1 MVDYLTSALATLLVV
16 ADPIFLSA
24 IFLGLTSN
32 LTPKDR
38 REVALRGSII
48 AFCILVAAGLGG
60 AKLLELLGISLSAFR
75 IAGGLLLLSAA
86 AEMVFDRRSQRLQ
99 ATADTAVSVDHVKNI
114 AAFPLAIP
122 LIAGPGAITAMILLA
137 GKSDGQMNY
146 LAGLFGVTALVMLAC
161 YVSFLLAERISNIMG
176 ITGRAVITRMLGI
189 ILAALAVQFV
199 IDGVVALARPN
210 GTISLIG
217 F

>member
-75 IAGGLLLLSAA
+75 IAGGLLLLWSA
-86 AEMVFDRRSQRLQ
+86 AEMVCDRRGQRLQ

-137 GKSDGQMNY
+137 GKSEGQMDH

-161 YVSFLLAERISNIMG
+161 YISFLLAERISKILG
-176 ITGRAVITRMLGI
+176 ITGRAVSTRMLGI
-189 ILAALAVQFV
+189 ILAALAVQFI
-199 IDGVVALARPN
+199 IDGVIALARP
-210 GTISLIG
+210 
-217 F
+217 

>member
-1 MVDYLTSALATLLVV
+1 MIDYLTSALATLLVV

-24 IFLGLTSN
+24 IFLGLTNN
-32 LTPKDR
+32 LGSRER

-48 AFCILVAAGLGG
+48 ALCILVAAGLGG
-60 AKLLELLGISLSAFR
+60 ANLLQLLGISLSAFR

-122 LIAGPGAITAMILLA
+122 LMAGPGAITAMILLA
-137 GKSDGQMNY
+137 GRADARAEY
-146 LAGLFGVTALVMLAC
+146 LMGLFGVTAIVMFAC
-161 YVSFLLAERISNIMG
+161 YLSFLMAERISKIMG
-176 ITGRAVITRMLGI
+176 VTGRAVITRMLGI

-199 IDGVVALARPN
+199 IDGITTLVK
-210 GTISLIG
+210 
-217 F
+217 